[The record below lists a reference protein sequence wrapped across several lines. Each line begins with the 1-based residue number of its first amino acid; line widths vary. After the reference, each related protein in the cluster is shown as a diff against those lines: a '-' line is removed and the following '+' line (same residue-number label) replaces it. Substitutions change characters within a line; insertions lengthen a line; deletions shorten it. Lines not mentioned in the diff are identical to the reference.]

1 LITIHLNNLRFF
13 SFHGL
18 HEEETLLGNEYEI
31 NADVRFHE
39 EQERIDSLDKT
50 VNYADIFELIKQ
62 RMQIATP
69 LLETVVMDI
78 GNSIS
83 QKYSNVRLINISL
96 KKLHPPI
103 EGIEGS
109 VGVTWHKEF

>member
-1 LITIHLNNLRFF
+1 MITIHLNNLRFF

-69 LLETVVMDI
+69 LLETVVI
-78 GNSIS
+78 LFRACWTVIS
-83 QKYSNVRLINISL
+83 GPEMPRDTGL
-96 KKLHPPI
+96 
-103 EGIEGS
+103 
-109 VGVTWHKEF
+109 